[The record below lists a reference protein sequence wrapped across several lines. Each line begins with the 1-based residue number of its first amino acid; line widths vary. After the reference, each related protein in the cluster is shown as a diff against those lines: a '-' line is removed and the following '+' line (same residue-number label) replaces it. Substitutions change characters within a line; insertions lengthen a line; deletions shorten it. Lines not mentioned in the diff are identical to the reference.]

1 MPQNDDGVVLK
12 GIDTHSAVQM
22 HSGRRFIRCRAF
34 GTHRIGQKVGPLLFT
49 AFTFAAITSGLSISA
64 RAGVATAII
73 AASRGFG
80 AIASVTASIASV
92 TAALASV
99 SFRFLCNHTCRSIK
113 GYRAARRDLGSV
125 RPFAVNQNNSVVLH
139 IADQYGCAD
148 LHLGGVSLGIFHCKM
163 QAVPLRG
170 FHNGLCT
177 NIDRTVRRFRTRRLC
192 GRNNDIL
199 PNSDIGVVV
208 VGKDAYAG
216 AEAKS

>member
-1 MPQNDDGVVLK
+1 
-12 GIDTHSAVQM
+12 M
-22 HSGRRFIRCRAF
+22 HSGRRFVRCRAF

-49 AFTFAAITSGLSISA
+49 AFS
-64 RAGVATAII
+64 ATALI

-80 AIASVTASIASV
+80 AIAGVTASISSV

-99 SFRFLCNHTCRSIK
+99 SFLFLYNHTCRSIK
-113 GYRAARRDLGSV
+113 GYRAARCDLGRLV
-125 RPFAVNQNNSVVLH
+125 PCAVNQDSSIVLH

-216 AEAKS
+216 AESKS